1 MSSGAVVSGIFG
13 MNLSNKVK
21 DLVLFRGKSHASFV
35 VHNGF
40 FFFCKDHQQIIIPA
54 STAASLIT
62 YSTTSDSL
70 ELHHKYNW
78 HERPNLLLVCSQF
91 RSKLFSQ
98 LEEHSYAF
106 FLVCSGIFIM
116 MCGFFFGFYKRWVVY
131 HHHYNK
137 AIAGLRP
144 AWPRVESLA

>member
-21 DLVLFRGKSHASFV
+21 DLVLFRGKSLASFV

-40 FFFCKDHQQIIIPA
+40 FFFCKDHQQIIIPG

-70 ELHHKYNW
+70 ELHHKYN
-78 HERPNLLLVCSQF
+78 
-91 RSKLFSQ
+91 
-98 LEEHSYAF
+98 
-106 FLVCSGIFIM
+106 
-116 MCGFFFGFYKRWVVY
+116 
-131 HHHYNK
+131 
-137 AIAGLRP
+137 
-144 AWPRVESLA
+144 